1 MECLER
7 VGCTRARARRKEDKG
22 TLTKKDRFRR
32 AILRPPDRIR
42 DSGNQETVRRWAE
55 LEIENRGCME
65 IRATKRGMSQENLK
79 IIVRG
84 KDCGGF
90 SQLQLQGIV
99 NLTKA
104 AGNRI
109 ERTVKTREV

>member
-1 MECLER
+1 M
-7 VGCTRARARRKEDKG
+7 RARARRKEDEA

-42 DSGNQETVRRWAE
+42 DSGNQETVRWWAE
-55 LEIENRGCME
+55 LEIENRGCIE

-90 SQLQLQGIV
+90 SASQLI
-99 NLTKA
+99 A
-104 AGNRI
+104 RNRKLD
-109 ERTVKTREV
+109 EGSR